1 VFIVWIEYCS
11 SVIDRRVVESC
22 VVLCNLCVRKVYVRY
37 EVIFGRVRIVV
48 IDVFKAIF
56 LSFKL
61 VKQPF
66 ESDKNLPDSAMAT
79 SSAASFK
86 QACSLCKWAQQGD
99 VLING
104 CPVLR
109 GKATFAYEQPWW
121 LLRQLFAV
129 PPAPRWRCCYVVLLK
144 FEFDIAIN
152 RTVELSCAHK
162 GVKIAVLA
170 SLHRLNKLT
179 NVR

>member
-1 VFIVWIEYCS
+1 VWMEYCS
-11 SVIDRRVVESC
+11 SVVDRRVVKSC

-66 ESDKNLPDSAMAT
+66 ESDKNLLDSAIAT

-86 QACSLCKWAQQGD
+86 QRVASANRPSRVMYLLIVAQS
-99 VLING
+99 
-104 CPVLR
+104 
-109 GKATFAYEQPWW
+109 
-121 LLRQLFAV
+121 FAV
-129 PPAPRWRCCYVVLLK
+129 RPPSRMN
-144 FEFDIAIN
+144 N
-152 RTVELSCAHK
+152 RGGCSGSCSRFLRRLV
-162 GVKIAVLA
+162 GAVATLC
-170 SLHRLNKLT
+170 S
-179 NVR
+179 

>member
-1 VFIVWIEYCS
+1 VVAGKPTSAIIRPILRLVMSIWYLPKRLEVVFIVWMEYCS
-11 SVIDRRVVESC
+11 SVIDRRVVKSC

-66 ESDKNLPDSAMAT
+66 ESDKNLLDSAMAT

-86 QACSLCKWAQQGD
+86 QACSLCKWA
-99 VLING
+99 
-104 CPVLR
+104 
-109 GKATFAYEQPWW
+109 
-121 LLRQLFAV
+121 
-129 PPAPRWRCCYVVLLK
+129 
-144 FEFDIAIN
+144 
-152 RTVELSCAHK
+152 
-162 GVKIAVLA
+162 
-170 SLHRLNKLT
+170 
-179 NVR
+179 